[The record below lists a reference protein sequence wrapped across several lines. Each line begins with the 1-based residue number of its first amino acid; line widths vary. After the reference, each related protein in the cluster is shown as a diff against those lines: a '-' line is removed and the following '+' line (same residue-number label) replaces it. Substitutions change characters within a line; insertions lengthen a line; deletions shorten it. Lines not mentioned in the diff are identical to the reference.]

1 MKKLIIIAA
10 ALLVAVS
17 PLGAQTKRELRSA
30 KLEAASAAKT
40 IRKGKFKMVE
50 LGDVNT
56 RLEQFFVKVN
66 SGCTQVASL
75 ADGCVTE
82 NLAKL
87 TALNNA
93 AVEYASNA
101 GGTVRGR
108 ITSDASTITGE
119 QVDAIVAAYE
129 RLVLKEIKGEL
140 VPFITLMRS
149 NKKGGYDA
157 RVYCI
162 VDQESVHQARM
173 RAIQLALEET
183 RMAERY
189 GSQISDWI
197 DEGFDKLN
205 KEN

>member
-17 PLGAQTKRELRSA
+17 PLEAQTKRELKIA
-30 KLEAASAAKT
+30 KSEAVSAAKS
-40 IRKGKFKMVE
+40 IRKEKFKMVE
-50 LGDVNT
+50 LGDINS
-56 RLEQFFVKVN
+56 RLEEFFLKVN
-66 SGCTQVASL
+66 SGCTQVVGL
-75 ADGCVTE
+75 ADGCVSG

-108 ITSDASTITGE
+108 ITSDASTISGE
-119 QVDAIVAAYE
+119 QLDAIVAAYE

-149 NKKGGYDA
+149 DKKGGFDA

-162 VDQESVHQARM
+162 VDQESVHKARI
-173 RAIQLALEET
+173 RAMELALEET

-189 GSQISDWI
+189 GSQISEWI
-197 DEGFDKLN
+197 DEGFEKID
-205 KEN
+205 

>member
-17 PLGAQTKRELRSA
+17 PLEAQTKQELRIA
-30 KLEAASAAKT
+30 KSEAASAEKS
-40 IRKGKFKMVE
+40 IRKEKFKMVE
-50 LGDVNT
+50 LGDINS
-56 RLEQFFVKVN
+56 RLEEFFLKVN
-66 SGCTQVASL
+66 SGCTQVVGL
-75 ADGCVTE
+75 ADGCVSG

-108 ITSDASTITGE
+108 ITSDASTISGE
-119 QVDAIVAAYE
+119 QLDAIVAAYE

-149 NKKGGYDA
+149 DKKGGYDA

-162 VDQESVHQARM
+162 VDQESVHKARI
-173 RAIQLALEET
+173 RAMELALEET

-189 GSQISDWI
+189 GSQISEWI
-197 DEGFDKLN
+197 DEGFEKID
-205 KEN
+205 